1 VEEPGEAGSFD
12 GNGRSEQLIHS
23 WKKRGGASQCI
34 NE

>member
-1 VEEPGEAGSFD
+1 VVAAALTGKFD

-23 WKKRGGASQCI
+23 WKKRGGAGQCI